1 MAFSV
6 RQVSEFSWHPGNVIT
21 EEIKFSWMRID
32 HHLDDYIRVS
42 ASRAA
47 FQKVSGKKMH

>member
-32 HHLDDYIRVS
+32 HHIRVS